1 MKSDTVKK
9 GFQRAPHRGLLHAC
23 GLKDC
28 DIDKPFI
35 GVANSFCEIV
45 PGHVHLDKVGKV
57 VKDAVR
63 EAGGARE
70 AKAIRDAPK

>member
-1 MKSDTVKK
+1 MRSDTVKK
-9 GFQRAPHRGLLHAC
+9 GYQRAPHRGLLHAC
-23 GLKDC
+23 GLTQA

-45 PGHVHLDKVGKV
+45 PGHVHLNKVAAA

-63 EAGGARE
+63 SAGGA
-70 AKAIRDAPK
+70 AF